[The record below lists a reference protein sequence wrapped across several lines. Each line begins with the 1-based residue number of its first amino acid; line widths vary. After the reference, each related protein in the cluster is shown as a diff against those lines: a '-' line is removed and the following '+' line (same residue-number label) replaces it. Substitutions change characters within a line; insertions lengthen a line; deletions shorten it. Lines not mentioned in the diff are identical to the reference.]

1 MVNYYNQRMKQFY
14 KHALVLEPFFKRPE
28 ERVHCHTMITRSQKY
43 KKQFNLVVK
52 SINYYNDILLNPDEM
67 AWGTMTE
74 EEADDYFNWI
84 SEEQEWGTK
93 SSEMLVWIG
102 YE

>member
-74 EEADDYFNWI
+74 EEADDYFNLLVKK
-84 SEEQEWGTK
+84 K
-93 SSEMLVWIG
+93 SG
-102 YE
+102 GQNPARC